1 MENISM
7 HCTVVS
13 RKPFK
18 HSQAQ
23 QFAKKTQI
31 SFLSLQLPAE
41 RVVFFG
47 LLFFGLVF
55 FFFQVESAA
64 GSTEAGHSFC

>member
-47 LLFFGLVF
+47 LLFWG